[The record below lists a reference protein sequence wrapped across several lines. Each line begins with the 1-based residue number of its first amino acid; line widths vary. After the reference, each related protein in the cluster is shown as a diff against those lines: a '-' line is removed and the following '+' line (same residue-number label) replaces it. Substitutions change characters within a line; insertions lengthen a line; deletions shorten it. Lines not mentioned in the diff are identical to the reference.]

1 MTGNMTDSFQDNF
14 NIPPGFAV
22 EEIKGQLYLEDLE
35 EDDELWLIR
44 MPCDIEL
51 STLDKRKIFLSSE
64 TEGLSIKNFKTESG
78 KLLECCAE
86 TCEISNTC
94 VVLPKRQ
101 DGHLCTVKKAF
112 KGSVLVSEGLSLN
125 NEVEIKSEKE
135 DSYLNDSCSVIESH
149 EENVVKKR
157 KKSRSDLDTSEINIK
172 YEDIHEQ
179 CEDANTSSSKKKKSA
194 KKKRHSQTDFDPSE
208 LNYETEAAENVDSPI
223 SQKKKKHS
231 KSRKSSEKLKIKGE
245 PISMDLD
252 DEFPTCS
259 SQK

>member
-1 MTGNMTDSFQDNF
+1 MTGNMTDSFQDSF

-22 EEIKGQLYLEDLE
+22 EEIKGQLYLDDLE

-51 STLDKRKIFLSSE
+51 STLDKQKIFLSE
-64 TEGLSIKNFKTESG
+64 TDGLSIQNFKTESG
-78 KLLECCAE
+78 KSLECCAE

-112 KGSVLVSEGLSLN
+112 KGAVLVSEGLSLN
-125 NEVEIKSEKE
+125 NEIEIKSEK
-135 DSYLNDSCSVIESH
+135 DSCLNDSCLINKSH
-149 EENVVKKR
+149 EEKVVKIQKR
-157 KKSRSDLDTSEINIK
+157 SRSDLDISELNIK
-172 YEDIHEQ
+172 YEGIPE
-179 CEDANTSSSKKKKSA
+179 ERVNNSSSKKKKSD
-194 KKKRHSQTDFDPSE
+194 KKKRHSQTDFDPIE
-208 LNYETEAAENVDSPI
+208 LNYETEVAENVDSPI

-231 KSRKSSEKLKIKGE
+231 KSRKSSEKLKIKAE
-245 PISMDLD
+245 PIPMDLD